1 MFEQGIGEIIVIGA
15 LGGRMDHELAN
26 MMLLVT
32 YGRQGKS
39 LVFWDDINR
48 MRYIG
53 PGSHRL
59 DRVTG
64 YVGIV
69 PFSDEGMQLS
79 IEGMYYPL
87 KDTAVPFGESRLI
100 SNVFDKEDMAHIDIE
115 YGDGVLVLC
124 RDRYSGR

>member
-1 MFEQGIGEIIVIGA
+1 MWV
-15 LGGRMDHELAN
+15 L
-26 MMLLVT
+26 
-32 YGRQGKS
+32 
-39 LVFWDDINR
+39 
-48 MRYIG
+48 
-53 PGSHRL
+53 
-59 DRVTG
+59 
-64 YVGIV
+64 
-69 PFSDEGMQLS
+69 QLS